1 VRALVQPGRA
11 WAQTATLPA
20 NPFTL
25 GVASGDPRDDGMV
38 LWTRLAPSPLQ
49 PDGGMPPAAVDV
61 RWQIANDEGLT
72 DVVRSGT
79 VRTTPDAGHSVH
91 VELTGLPPDRWYFY
105 RFEAAGYTTRV
116 ARTRTM
122 PAAGVTK
129 QELRFAVAGCQQYEA
144 GFYSAFANMA
154 REELDLVLHTGDY
167 IYEGGGRATG
177 ILPPNPVVRDVV
189 GGETLTLADYRVRH
203 AQYKTDPQLQ
213 AAHDRFPFVGHLGRP
228 RGREQLRPRRQRE
241 RRGGDR
247 GVRRPAG
254 RAYQAYYEHMPL
266 RSTQRPTGP
275 DLRLYRGLEFGTL
288 ARLNVLDTRQYRDNQ
303 PCGDGLGFCA
313 ERTEP
318 GRTLLGAEQR
328 DWLHDRL
335 RTSPAIWNALNQQ
348 VVVASFDYNGAPGQA
363 EQTALYNLDSWDG
376 YDAERNALMDVFAE
390 ERVTNPVVLTGDVHS
405 FWANDLRQR
414 FFDDRAPLVG
424 SEFVGTSITSVGIP
438 TAVMGQAL
446 ADNPH
451 TKFYNGELHGYLRCT
466 VTPELWTTDY
476 RSVTARTADEPAF
489 TAVTFVTE
497 AGRPGVQLDTVG
509 GRPAPEPPAPGGPP
523 PPAGPGAPGS
533 PTSPD
538 GGSQAAGAVRGR
550 SLPATGAAPAA
561 SVAAAVV
568 LGGAVVARRYLD
580 ADD

>member
-1 VRALVQPGRA
+1 MTPALPAGPRLSRRGFVGLSLATGGLLVPGVRALVQPGRA

-154 REELDLVLHTGDY
+154 REDLDLVLHTGDY

-189 GGETLTLADYRVRH
+189 GGETQTLADYRVGTPSTRPTPSCRR
-203 AQYKTDPQLQ
+203 ARPLPV
-213 AAHDRFPFVGHLGRP
+213 RRHLGRP

-247 GVRRPAG
+247 GLRRAPGRRLPGLLRAHAAALDAAADRTGPAALPGPGVRHARPAQRARHPPVPRQPAVRR
-254 RAYQAYYEHMPL
+254 
-266 RSTQRPTGP
+266 
-275 DLRLYRGLEFGTL
+275 RLE
-288 ARLNVLDTRQYRDNQ
+288 
-303 PCGDGLGFCA
+303 FCA
-313 ERTEP
+313 ERSAP
-318 GRTLLGAEQR
+318 GRTLLGA
-328 DWLHDRL
+328 
-335 RTSPAIWNALNQQ
+335 SSA
-348 VVVASFDYNGAPGQA
+348 
-363 EQTALYNLDSWDG
+363 
-376 YDAERNALMDVFAE
+376 
-390 ERVTNPVVLTGDVHS
+390 TG
-405 FWANDLRQR
+405 
-414 FFDDRAPLVG
+414 
-424 SEFVGTSITSVGIP
+424 
-438 TAVMGQAL
+438 
-446 ADNPH
+446 
-451 TKFYNGELHGYLRCT
+451 CT
-466 VTPELWTTDY
+466 T
-476 RSVTARTADEPAF
+476 
-489 TAVTFVTE
+489 
-497 AGRPGVQLDTVG
+497 GC
-509 GRPAPEPPAPGGPP
+509 GPP
-523 PPAGPGAPGS
+523 
-533 PTSPD
+533 
-538 GGSQAAGAVRGR
+538 RR
-550 SLPATGAAPAA
+550 SGTC
-561 SVAAAVV
+561 
-568 LGGAVVARRYLD
+568 
-580 ADD
+580 